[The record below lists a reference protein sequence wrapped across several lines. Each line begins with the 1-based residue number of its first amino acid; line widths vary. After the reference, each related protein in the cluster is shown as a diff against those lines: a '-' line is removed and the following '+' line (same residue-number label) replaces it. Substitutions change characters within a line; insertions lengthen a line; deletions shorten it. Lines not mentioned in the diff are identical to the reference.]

1 MSAVALL
8 VVVLLAITGDRLP
21 YLVAEKQALKVA
33 EVSPVGWRRT
43 VNGWERAE
51 EWVKPAFSSHRSIN
65 QWIAIQHAYEP
76 LPARSILAYIRSVH
90 PLVYSVTLLLFVIGI
105 AMLNEPGVKVF
116 LAREASS
123 RR

>member
-1 MSAVALL
+1 MT
-8 VVVLLAITGDRLP
+8 LLALVLWAITNDRLP
-21 YLVAEKQALKVA
+21 SLVAEKQDVKVA

-51 EWVKPAFSSHRSIN
+51 DWVKPAFASHRSIN

-76 LPARSILAYIRSVH
+76 LTARSILASIRSVH
-90 PLVYSVTLLLFVIGI
+90 PLVYSIALLLFVLGI
-105 AMLNEPGVKVF
+105 VMLHEPTVKAF
-116 LAREASS
+116 LTRATAS